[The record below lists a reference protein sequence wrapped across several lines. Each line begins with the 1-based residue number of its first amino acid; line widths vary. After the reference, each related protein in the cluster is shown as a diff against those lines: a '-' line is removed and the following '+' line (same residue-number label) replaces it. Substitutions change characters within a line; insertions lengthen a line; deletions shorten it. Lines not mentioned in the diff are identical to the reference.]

1 MDESIDAFISYCKI
15 TQPQDREDIRKFF
28 EGVICFPYD
37 NELLLQAYLFF
48 NIKSFFPSCKDV
60 LLLEKSP
67 ILDRTDLGKCD
78 FVYLTQQ
85 DSLFFIETKFID
97 TNASGSTE
105 RTKRRKHRQKVL
117 DQVIILKETFSNL
130 WKIPIQE
137 IYCGIF
143 TTDSSLVESGRSI
156 DVIAESISVDQL
168 NEWQKIIRKS
178 IRARQW
184 V

>member
-37 NELLLQAYLFF
+37 NKLLLQAYLFF
-48 NIKSFFPSCKDV
+48 NIKSFFPSCKNV
-60 LLLEKSP
+60 LLLEKPP
-67 ILDRTDLGKCD
+67 ILDRTDLRKCD

-105 RTKRRKHRQKVL
+105 RTKRRKHR
-117 DQVIILKETFSNL
+117 
-130 WKIPIQE
+130 
-137 IYCGIF
+137 
-143 TTDSSLVESGRSI
+143 
-156 DVIAESISVDQL
+156 
-168 NEWQKIIRKS
+168 
-178 IRARQW
+178 
-184 V
+184 